1 MNGWNSERVIAIVR
15 LVAQVVAMVAGGFGL
30 VVDTDGL
37 ATIVL
42 CIVAAVMGV
51 YNWWINSNITIAAQE
66 AQKYLDAIKSGGSD
80 QLV

>member
-15 LVAQVVAMVAGGFGL
+15 LVAQAVAMVAGGFGL

-42 CIVAAVMGV
+42 CIVAAVMSV
-51 YNWWINSNITIAAQE
+51 YNWWKNSNITKAAQAAQE
-66 AQKYLDAIKSGGSD
+66 YLDAIRKGEGD
-80 QLV
+80 D